1 MDPRT
6 LLDPASFLLVAGGTT
21 LATLLRV
28 GPRAFATALHEALR
42 LPRRRFDTAGVRA
55 ALAGQ
60 VNSVRSDGLFRARL
74 HETGDAVFDQAVAA
88 MLLQRSVRGLRSSHD
103 AYCQGR
109 VQSAKSAEETWA
121 SGAELAPAFGLV
133 GTLLSLSQLP
143 TGSFDSA
150 GFNAAISGAV
160 LTTLYGV
167 LLANLLFAPLAT
179 AIARAAEHERSQ
191 RQSLIDWLEAQ
202 IDEVEP
208 HHRDLASHHREA
220 APQHRNAQPRAV
232 A

>member
-6 LLDPASFLLVAGGTT
+6 LLDPVSFMLVAGGATM
-21 LATLLRV
+21 ATLLRV
-28 GPRAFATALHEALR
+28 GPRAFGIALGEALR

-60 VNSVRSDGLFRARL
+60 VNSVKADGLFRARL
-74 HETGDAVFDQAVAA
+74 HETGDPVFDQAVAS
-88 MLLQRSVRGLRSSHD
+88 MLLQRSVRGLRASHD

-109 VQSAKSAEETWA
+109 VEAAKSAEETWA

-143 TGSFDSA
+143 AGNFDSA

-167 LLANLLFAPLAT
+167 LLANLVFAPVAM

-208 HHRDLASHHREA
+208 HHRDVASHHRESASHHRDIPPRVA
-220 APQHRNAQPRAV
+220 A
-232 A
+232 

>member
-6 LLDPASFLLVAGGTT
+6 LLDPASLALVAGGAV
-21 LATLLRV
+21 LAILLRA
-28 GPRAFATALHEALR
+28 GPRAFAAALAEALQ

-88 MLLQRSVRGLRSSHD
+88 MLLQRSVKGLRASHD

-109 VQSAKSAEETWA
+109 VRAAKCAEEVWA
-121 SGAELAPAFGLV
+121 SGADLAPAFGLV

-143 TGSFDSA
+143 SGSFDS
-150 GFNAAISGAV
+150 GSFNAAISGAV

-167 LLANLLFAPLAT
+167 LLANLLFAPLAM
-179 AIARAAEHERSQ
+179 AIARAAGHERAQ
-191 RQSLIDWLEAQ
+191 RQALIDWLEAQ
-202 IDEVEP
+202 IDEAEP
-208 HHRDLASHHREA
+208 HHRDIAPRVA
-220 APQHRNAQPRAV
+220 A
-232 A
+232 

>member
-6 LLDPASFLLVAGGTT
+6 LLDPGALALVVGGTI
-21 LATLLRV
+21 LATLLRA
-28 GPRAFATALHEALR
+28 GPRAFATALREALR

-60 VNSVRSDGLFRARL
+60 VNSVRTDGLFRARL
-74 HETGDAVFDQAVAA
+74 HDTGDAVFDQAVAA
-88 MLLQRSVRGLRSSHD
+88 MLLQRSVHGLRASHD
-103 AYCQGR
+103 AYCRSR
-109 VQSAKSAEETWA
+109 VETAKLAEETLA

-143 TGSFDSA
+143 AGSFESA

-167 LLANLLFAPLAT
+167 LLANLVFAPLAM
-179 AIARAAEHERSQ
+179 AIARAAEHERAQ
-191 RQSLIDWLEAQ
+191 RQALIDWLESQ
-202 IDEVEP
+202 LDDVEP
-208 HHRDLASHHREA
+208 HHRDVVHHHREPLSHHRDTTS
-220 APQHRNAQPRAV
+220 RAV